1 MRARAHTHA
10 HTHTH
15 THTHTYTGEIPC
27 LPEDATFYSA
37 ARTLADHR
45 VQLYDMALG
54 QVCWAGGLQTEQD
67 FKLAAVAGRFRW
79 LAECD

>member
-1 MRARAHTHA
+1 MYICIYVYTC
-10 HTHTH
+10 
-15 THTHTYTGEIPC
+15 TGEIPC

-79 LAECD
+79 LAESD